1 VQTRTTGPG
10 QPGATGNTGVVDREV
25 ETVPARQ
32 GVEGTPVDAASPPRP
47 VAGERSGR
55 YLETLPERL
64 RAVAMVLLVALEA
77 LLGIRF
83 LLIAYGANTAS
94 GFVGF
99 IDDVSWPF
107 VRPFANAFSNR
118 TWDQGIIEIST
129 LVAMGVYLL
138 IFALIAM
145 LVTALAPRLS
155 GASREAPSGV

>member
-1 VQTRTTGPG
+1 MQARTTRPDE
-10 QPGATGNTGVVDREV
+10 PGAVGDGRVAEREV
-25 ETVPARQ
+25 EPVRTRE
-32 GVEGTPVDAASPPRP
+32 GVAAAP
-47 VAGERSGR
+47 VAAMPASRAVARERSGG
-55 YLETLPERL
+55 YFETLPERL
-64 RAVAMVLLVALEA
+64 RAVAMVVLVALEA

-83 LLIAYGANTAS
+83 LLLAYGANTAS

-118 TWDQGIIEIST
+118 SWDQGIIEIST

-145 LVTALAPRLS
+145 LVTALAPRLNGEES
-155 GASREAPSGV
+155 GAV